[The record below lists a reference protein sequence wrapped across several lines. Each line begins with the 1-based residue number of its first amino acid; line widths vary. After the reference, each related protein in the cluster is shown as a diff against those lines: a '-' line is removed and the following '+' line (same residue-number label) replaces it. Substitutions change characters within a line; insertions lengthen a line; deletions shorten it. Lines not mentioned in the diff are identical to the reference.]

1 MKNEFKKRKNLR
13 IPRYNYS
20 NIGYYFITMCTQD
33 RKCTLSNII
42 NNDNNNFLKLELL
55 PYGIITEKYLKS
67 SNAAYNNL
75 KIYDYI
81 IMPNHVH
88 FICEIKIKKEIDSLP
103 ANQIIPSVVGT
114 LKKLINKEC
123 EEKIWQRNYYEHIIR
138 DEKEYLEILQY
149 IQDNPYKWI
158 EDKYYL

>member
-33 RKCTLSNII
+33 RKCILSNII

-67 SNAAYNNL
+67 SNTSYNNS
-75 KIYDYI
+75 KINDYI

-88 FICEIKIKKEIDSLP
+88 FICEIKIKKEIDALP

-114 LKKLINKEC
+114 LKKIINKEC
-123 EEKIWQRNYYEHIIR
+123 KEKIWQRNYYEHIIR

>member
-1 MKNEFKKRKNLR
+1 ME
-13 IPRYNYS
+13 
-20 NIGYYFITMCTQD
+20 
-33 RKCTLSNII
+33 
-42 NNDNNNFLKLELL
+42 
-55 PYGIITEKYLKS
+55 
-67 SNAAYNNL
+67 
-75 KIYDYI
+75 IYDYI

-88 FICEIKIKKEIDSLP
+88 FICEIKIKKEIDALP

-123 EEKIWQRNYYEHIIR
+123 KEKIWQRNYYEHIIR

>member
-1 MKNEFKKRKNLR
+1 MLYSLYEKWILKK
-13 IPRYNYS
+13 
-20 NIGYYFITMCTQD
+20 
-33 RKCTLSNII
+33 
-42 NNDNNNFLKLELL
+42 
-55 PYGIITEKYLKS
+55 
-67 SNAAYNNL
+67 
-75 KIYDYI
+75 
-81 IMPNHVH
+81 
-88 FICEIKIKKEIDSLP
+88 IDALP

>member
-1 MKNEFKKRKNLR
+1 MNL
-13 IPRYNYS
+13 
-20 NIGYYFITMCTQD
+20 
-33 RKCTLSNII
+33 
-42 NNDNNNFLKLELL
+42 
-55 PYGIITEKYLKS
+55 
-67 SNAAYNNL
+67 
-75 KIYDYI
+75 
-81 IMPNHVH
+81 
-88 FICEIKIKKEIDSLP
+88 KKEIDSLP

>member
-33 RKCTLSNII
+33 RKCILSNII

-67 SNAAYNNL
+67 SNTSYNNL
-75 KIYDYI
+75 KINDYI

-88 FICEIKIKKEIDSLP
+88 FICEIKKEIDSLP

-114 LKKLINKEC
+114 
-123 EEKIWQRNYYEHIIR
+123 
-138 DEKEYLEILQY
+138 
-149 IQDNPYKWI
+149 
-158 EDKYYL
+158 